1 MAAAIAEA
9 GHDNTTLPGAGSV
22 LDAETLGELLGIG
35 PIMPADITDQA
46 KRLVW
51 SGRDLT
57 ARLPG

>member
-1 MAAAIAEA
+1 MEA

-22 LDAETLGELLGIG
+22 LDAAETWETLLGIG

-46 KRLVW
+46 KRLTW